1 MLEDTDIVATRAAYR
16 AALRVQDDHLE
27 ARINLGRLLHL
38 DDRLKEAEKLYLGA
52 KSSSALLSF
61 NLAILLED
69 LDRED
74 ESIALYHDALA
85 RDPLIHD
92 AHFNLFRLYEMA
104 NRPRDALRHLLAYRR
119 HIARY
124 CE

>member
-1 MLEDTDIVATRAAYR
+1 MLEDSDVVSARAAYL
-16 AALRVQDDHLE
+16 AALHDQEDHLE

-38 DDRLKEAEKLYLGA
+38 DGQLQEAESLYRQS

-69 LDRED
+69 LGRE
-74 ESIALYHDALA
+74 EEAITAYQEALA
-85 RDPLIHD
+85 HGPLLHD
-92 AHFNLFRLYEMA
+92 AHFNLARLHEMA

-119 HIARY
+119 HIFRY
-124 CE
+124 GE